1 MNARR
6 RVGILGGTFDP
17 PHTGHRSLALSVRE
31 SLALDE
37 VLLVVA
43 NDPWQKSA
51 TNHVS
56 PAADRMAMTT
66 MAVAGLEGV
75 SASSLEIDRG
85 GPSYS
90 VETLETLRAQEPETE
105 FFLIVGADAACG
117 LSTWKRSEELPA
129 LATLVIVDRPGT
141 PVVDDPIGWQVI
153 HVLGPGIDIASRD
166 LRQQVDLGIM
176 NSEALLP
183 EVRDYISD
191 HGLYAV
197 HRV

>member
-1 MNARR
+1 MSDRR
-6 RVGILGGTFDP
+6 RVGIFGGSFDP
-17 PHTGHRSLALSVRE
+17 PHNGHSSVALSVRE
-31 SLALDE
+31 SLGLDE

-85 GPSYS
+85 GPSFT
-90 VETLETLRAQEPETE
+90 VETLEQLRVQEPESE
-105 FFLIVGADAACG
+105 FFLIVGADAASG
-117 LSTWKRSEELPA
+117 LSTWKRSGELPA

-166 LRQQVDLGIM
+166 LREQGELGTM

-183 EVRDYISD
+183 EVRDYISE